1 MKMDETLLEIKTYNK
16 EGYRP
21 VIDYDSWRVAILN
34 YCDELL
40 PENITKLQRHD
51 ETDEVF
57 VLLKGK
63 CILFLNITK
72 LQRHDETDEVF
83 VLLKGKCI
91 LFLGEGEEEISEIY
105 TQSMEPFKLYNVK
118 KSVWHSHTLSED
130 AMVLIV
136 ENKDT
141 TDANSPEIELSKSQR
156 KKLIELTDN
165 LI

>member
-40 PENITKLQRHD
+40 PE
-51 ETDEVF
+51 
-57 VLLKGK
+57 
-63 CILFLNITK
+63 NITK